1 MRISDWSSDVC
12 SSDLLRIRRLDRTVT
27 LRRQPEF
34 LQRLAP
40 DLHHDRL
47 GLRNEADGS
56 GPFQITAI
64 GVLEI
69 LLLERQLVLP
79 EAAVLD
85 VALELNRVGRPLSL
99 IRAVGAAPAGQRAD
113 ARLALGLDDA
123 VGIPAGVARLPVLR
137 RGGRRAEAKEAAHSR

>member
-40 DLHHDRL
+40 DPHHHRL
-47 GLRNEADGS
+47 GLRDEADGS

-69 LLLERQLVLP
+69 LLLERPHVLQ
-79 EAAVLD
+79 EAAGLD
-85 VALELNRVGRPLSL
+85 IALEMVRVGCPLSL
-99 IRAVGAAPAGQRAD
+99 FHAIGAAPPGKRGD
-113 ARLALGLDDA
+113 ARRARA
-123 VGIPAGVARLPVLR
+123 VDGVMIAKGSR
-137 RGGRRAEAKEAAHSR
+137 RDKTRT